1 MTIRKNNPDL
11 YMVLGRRNV
20 SVDDFLAE
28 ENIQD
33 LFHLN
38 IWLEVAKNSWVISE
52 QFLTEATIYVDS
64 IVKQAKKDKKAD
76 KADKEEEEAVETK
89 EEIVEEKPDEEVE
102 ATEKKSKRNK
112 GSN

>member
-1 MTIRKNNPDL
+1 MSIRKNNPDL
-11 YMVLGRRNV
+11 YMVLARRNK
-20 SVDDFLAE
+20 SVDDYLAE

-38 IWLEVAKNSWVISE
+38 IWLEAVKNTWVISE

-64 IVKQAKKDKKAD
+64 VVKQAKKETEKKE
-76 KADKEEEEAVETK
+76 KEDEGTK
-89 EEIVEEKPDEEVE
+89 EEVVDEKLDEEAEV
-102 ATEKKSKRNK
+102 TEKKTKRNK